1 MRANDPIDASYP
13 ELFPKDFCERL
24 ARLVELAGLSWE
36 EFAERLGV
44 ACDRVAEW
52 REGEVPTGGEVW
64 HIMRLA
70 LSVPGGTEVM
80 LPQNAGPNEG
90 GEHAV

>member
-1 MRANDPIDASYP
+1 MTDRRILPGAVP
-13 ELFPKDFCERL
+13 EDFGERL
-24 ARLVELAGLSWE
+24 AQLVELAGLSWE

-44 ACDRVAEW
+44 GCDRGTEW
-52 REGEVPTGGEVW
+52 RGGEVPTGGEVW

-80 LPQNAGPNEG
+80 LPERAGLDRS
-90 GEHAV
+90 GEEKV